1 MQRLIPPILF
11 VLTLAQ
17 AQQTTPPAQPA
28 APQNVTFTLTQDLVK
43 RSADSSGRVTETIIA
58 APRTVL
64 PGDILREEVTLRNV
78 SGRRLGQLNVTV
90 PVPRGTEF
98 SVLTTPA
105 GERWKVTYSTDSG
118 KTFSAQPRR
127 TVTTTENGR
136 QVTRQVPI
144 PTSSYTTVRWTV
156 TSLTPDETL
165 KFSFRVKVK

>member
-1 MQRLIPPILF
+1 MKRLIPPLLF
-11 VLTLAQ
+11 ALTLAQ
-17 AQQTTPPAQPA
+17 AQQAPAAPT

-105 GERWKVTYSTDSG
+105 GERWTVTYSTDSG

-127 TVTTTENGR
+127 TVTITENGR
-136 QVTRQVPI
+136 QVTRQVPV

-156 TSLTPDETL
+156 TSLSPDETL